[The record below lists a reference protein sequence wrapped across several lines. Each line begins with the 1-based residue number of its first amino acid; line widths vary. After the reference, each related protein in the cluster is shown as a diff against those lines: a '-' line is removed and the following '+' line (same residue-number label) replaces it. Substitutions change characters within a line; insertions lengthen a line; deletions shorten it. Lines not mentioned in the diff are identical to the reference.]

1 MRSDPMRLFLA
12 IFLPPLAFFT
22 IYRPL
27 AGFMCLILWVT
38 LIGWI
43 PAALWA
49 VYAVSEYD
57 TEQKIR
63 RHERRHYYYR

>member
-1 MRSDPMRLFLA
+1 MRLFLA

-22 IYRPL
+22 IDRPL
-27 AGFMCLILWVT
+27 AGIMCLILWLTV
-38 LIGWI
+38 IGWI

-49 VYAVSEYD
+49 VYAVGEYD

-63 RHERRHYYYR
+63 EHERRDYYYR

>member
-1 MRSDPMRLFLA
+1 MRLFLA

-22 IYRPL
+22 IDRPL
-27 AGFMCLILWVT
+27 AGIMCFILWVT

-49 VYAVSEYD
+49 VYAVSEYETD
-57 TEQKIR
+57 QKLR
-63 RHERRHYYYR
+63 RDRRYYYR